1 MLKITNKT
9 VERDDDEGTTYT
21 SYDVEGYAELDGT
34 SIWDYDYAK
43 HGMQVKVTHIGVTEG
58 DENEDGYA
66 YKSIYVT
73 HEAGWQ
79 IYTDRGF
86 EASISEVLG
95 YDVMFTEQG
104 MQDDE
109 LASME

>member
-9 VERDDDEGTTYT
+9 VERDDEEGMTYT
-21 SYDVEGYAELDGT
+21 SYDVEGFATLDGT

-43 HGMQVKVTHIGVTEG
+43 NGMQVAVTHIGVTEYD
-58 DENEDGYA
+58 DEDAGL
-66 YKSIYVT
+66 SIYVT
-73 HEAGWQ
+73 HDKGWE

-86 EASISEVLG
+86 EKSISAVLG
-95 YDVMFTEQG
+95 FDVQFTEQG

>member
-1 MLKITNKT
+1 MLTITNT
-9 VERDDDEGTTYT
+9 NVERDEEGASTFTG
-21 SYDVEGYAELDGT
+21 YDVEGYAELDGT

-43 HGMQVKVTHIGVTEG
+43 HGMRVNVTHIGVTED
-58 DENEDGYA
+58 DEGYR
-66 YKSIYVT
+66 SIYVT
-73 HEAGWQ
+73 HEAGWR

-86 EASISEVLG
+86 EASISSVLG
-95 YDVMFTEQG
+95 FDVQFTEQG

>member
-1 MLKITNKT
+1 MLKITNTT
-9 VERDDDEGTTYT
+9 VERDEEEGMTYT
-21 SYDVEGYAELDGT
+21 SYDVEGFATLDGT

-43 HGMQVKVTHIGVTEG
+43 EGTQVKVTHIGVTEYD
-58 DENEDGYA
+58 DEDYG
-66 YKSIYVT
+66 KSIYVT
-73 HEAGWQ
+73 HDKGWE

-86 EASISEVLG
+86 EQSISSVLG
-95 YDVMFTEQG
+95 FDVTFTEQG